1 MRASRDGSPS
11 AATIIDVAREAG
23 VSRQTVTRALNG
35 LPDVSETTKQRVVA
49 AARELNY
56 RPNRSAQSLVRGRT
70 VTVGL
75 LVEDLANPYS
85 SELAGALSSAA
96 AARDWAVVLA
106 EVVSPATAVRAVS
119 ALAGRV
125 DGLLVTGCRPST
137 TVVLSASADERGGL
151 PTVVLDGP
159 PTAAGDVVVSLDHQ
173 RAVNDALD
181 LLLGQQRSRLAF
193 VDSQESSG
201 ARRETFTEQL
211 ADRHPSVTADVVT
224 AAETF
229 QGGAD
234 AASAL
239 LALDPPPDGVLVY
252 NDVMALGVLSGFASA
267 GVRVPHD
274 IAVIGTDGL
283 RIGAYVTPTLTTMAI
298 DTAALA
304 SAALGAV
311 DALLSGKLPE
321 PDGLPLLPLTLLR
334 RRSA

>member
-1 MRASRDGSPS
+1 MRAAPEGSSR
-11 AATIIDVAREAG
+11 AATIIDVARVAG

-35 LPDVSETTKQRVVA
+35 LPDVSEATRQRVVA
-49 AARELNY
+49 AAQELNY

-106 EVVSPATAVRAVS
+106 EVVSPAMVARAVS
-119 ALAGRV
+119 TLAGRV

-137 TVVLSASADERGGL
+137 TAVLSASAEERRGL

-159 PTAAGDVVVSLDHQ
+159 PTAPGDVVVSLDHP
-173 RAVNDALD
+173 RAVRDALD
-181 LLLGQQRSRLAF
+181 LLLGQHRSHLAF

-201 ARRETFTEQL
+201 ARREAFAAQLTEQ
-211 ADRHPSVTADVVT
+211 HPSVTAAVVT
-224 AAETF
+224 SAESF

-234 AASAL
+234 AAAEL
-239 LALDPPPDGVLVY
+239 LALDPRPDGVLVY
-252 NDVMALGVLSGFASA
+252 NDVMALGVLSGLASA
-267 GVRVPHD
+267 GVRVPDD
-274 IAVIGTDGL
+274 IAVVGTDGL
-283 RIGAYVTPTLTTMAI
+283 RIGAYVTPPLTSMAI

-304 SAALGAV
+304 STALAAV
-311 DALLSGKLPE
+311 DALLSGEQLE
-321 PDGLPLLPLTLLR
+321 TDGPPPLPLTLLR